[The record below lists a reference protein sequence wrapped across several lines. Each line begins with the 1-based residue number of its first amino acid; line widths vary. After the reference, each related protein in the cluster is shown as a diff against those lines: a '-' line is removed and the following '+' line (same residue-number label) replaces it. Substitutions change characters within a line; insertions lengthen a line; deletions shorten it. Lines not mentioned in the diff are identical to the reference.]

1 MRIVVT
7 RAVRSSGGAD
17 HHPRIVNDRRFV
29 NDRIVCVGSGAGPAS
44 NGAGPA
50 SNGAGPPFN
59 GAGPASNGAGPAS
72 NGAGCAPPTVDERR
86 DERTSSA
93 VVSSRLLFS
102 S

>member
-1 MRIVVT
+1 MKIVVT

-17 HHPRIVNDRRFV
+17 HHPRIV
-29 NDRIVCVGSGAGPAS
+29 CVGSGAGPAS
-44 NGAGPA
+44 NGAGPT
-50 SNGAGPPFN
+50 
-59 GAGPASNGAGPAS
+59 S